1 MGEASGF
8 RRLLY
13 RTAAYRWMLGPRR
26 PVDVAVPLSP
36 LWPGD
41 AARGRALID
50 GELALGGRTFTLK
63 ESGWSPP
70 EASPAWCAALDG
82 FDWLSDLREL
92 GGDLGRRRARDLVGR
107 WLDRHERWD
116 PVAWRPDV
124 AGRRIAAWLSH
135 YGFFCASAD
144 DDFRDRTIDSLFRQ
158 TRHLARVIPDAPRGS
173 GRIAALKGVV
183 LAAIGLTQ
191 LDAFLAPALRQL
203 EGELTAQ
210 ILADGGHAS
219 RSPSVHFAV
228 LRDLIEMRQAL
239 RQARL
244 APPQSLSQ
252 AIEAMAA
259 MLRYLRHGDGGLALF
274 NGSHEE
280 PAALI
285 ESTIQQSES
294 RPRLAVAAPDFG
306 IERLQAGRTVVFVD
320 CGQVTALDGQ
330 AHAGPLSFELSVGRE
345 RLIVNLGGAGLLPG
359 EWSEAQRA
367 TAAHSALTIEDTNA
381 VRLDDKGNPA
391 QVAARREEA
400 DGQVWL
406 DAHHEGYA
414 DRLGI
419 SHRRRFYLSADG
431 EDLRGEDILTGGGG
445 RAFTLRF
452 HLHPRVQVSL
462 AQNAAAALLR
472 LPSGAGFRLR
482 ASGGRLGLGEA
493 VYLGRQGEMKRT
505 QHVSVTGTLAEGETI
520 LKWALRREGRRG
532 SPPPPVSG

>member
-13 RTAAYRWMLGPRR
+13 RTPAYRWMLGPRR

-36 LWPGD
+36 IWPGD
-41 AARGRALID
+41 SARGRALID
-50 GELALGGRTFTLK
+50 GELALGGRTFTIK
-63 ESGWSPP
+63 EPGWAPP
-70 EASPAWCAALDG
+70 DAPAAWRAALDG

-92 GGDLGRRRARDLVGR
+92 GGDLGRRRARDLVGH

-116 PVAWRPDV
+116 PLAWRPDV

-144 DDFRDRTIDSLFRQ
+144 DDFRERAIDSLFRQ
-158 TRHLARVIPDAPRGS
+158 ARHLARVIPDAERGAS
-173 GRIAALKGVV
+173 RIAALKGVV

-191 LDAFLAPALRQL
+191 LDALLAPALRQL
-203 EGELTAQ
+203 ESELTAQ
-210 ILADGGHAS
+210 VLADGGHAS
-219 RSPSVHFAV
+219 RSPSVHLAV

-239 RQARL
+239 RLARF
-244 APPQSLSQ
+244 APPQSLSH

-280 PAALI
+280 PAALV
-285 ESTIQQSES
+285 EAVIQQSES

-320 CGQVTALDGQ
+320 CGRVTALDGA
-330 AHAGPLSFELSVGRE
+330 AHAGPLSFELSIGRE

-359 EWSEAQRA
+359 EWGEAQRA

-381 VRLDDKGNPA
+381 VRLEDKGNPA
-391 QVAARREEA
+391 LVAARREDA

-414 DRLGI
+414 DRLGV
-419 SHRRRFYLSADG
+419 SHRRRLYLSADG

-493 VYLGRQGEMKRT
+493 VYLGRLGEMKRT
-505 QHVSVTGTLAEGETI
+505 QHISVTGTLLDGETI
-520 LKWALRREGRRG
+520 LKWALRREGRRLG
-532 SPPPPVSG
+532 PGQPLSG